1 MFSSYPDVLTV
12 EQVSDA
18 LCICTAQVYRLIHA
32 KQIRYFTVGKSF
44 RIPKAALLDFVNAG
58 GVLL

>member
-18 LCICTAQVYRLIHA
+18 LSICAAQVYRLIHA
-32 KQIRYFTVGKSF
+32 NKLRYFTVGKSF
-44 RIPKAALLDFVNAG
+44 RIPKSALLAFIDAG
-58 GVLL
+58 GVTA